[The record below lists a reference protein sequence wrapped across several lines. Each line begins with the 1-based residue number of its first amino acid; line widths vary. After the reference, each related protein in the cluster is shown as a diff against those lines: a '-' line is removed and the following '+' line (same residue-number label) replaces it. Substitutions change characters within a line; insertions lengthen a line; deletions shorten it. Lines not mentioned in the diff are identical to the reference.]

1 MSILSWLLD
10 LLYPPKCVVCG
21 KLLTVKAPVCPHCLD
36 VLPDFDGAAPSVR
49 FTSGGAVSFFYE
61 GKLRE
66 SFLRFKF
73 GGSAYYAQTYGAWMA
88 HTICDKLAGTYDVL
102 TWAPVSRARKRKR
115 GYDQAALL
123 CRALGARLGL
133 EPARAVHAC
142 RRRTAAGKRLRRV
155 PGRAARALRGK
166 ARPHH
171 RRHCNDRR
179 NTGRMQPHAA
189 AGRRV
194 GRCLRGVC
202 RAEKTRLKDN
212 KAMKLIRD
220 IGIDLGTANVLCY
233 VEGRGIV
240 LREPS
245 VVAVDKNTGKVLQV
259 GAAARNMLG
268 RTPGNIVAVRP
279 LRDGVI
285 TDYEMTEKMLEQF
298 LKKINKFTLVKPRV
312 IVSVPS
318 GITEVEERAVIQAAM
333 EAGARRVYLIEE
345 PFAAALGAKL
355 AISGPE
361 GHMVVDIGGGTTD
374 IAVLSL
380 NGIAASS
387 SIKVAGDT
395 FDEAVAAYMRKR
407 YGMLIGLN
415 TAEEVKI
422 TIGCV
427 YPRPQELFMLVKGR
441 DAKTGLPNEVTIS
454 SAEMLEAF
462 KRPARQI
469 VDEALDVLEHS
480 SPELVAD
487 IAQTGIVL
495 TGGGSLLYGFDKLIS
510 ERTEI
515 ACSIADD
522 ADSCVANGCGR
533 SLQWISSMQE
543 GTINLARRKL
553 MKEQ

>member
-1 MSILSWLLD
+1 
-10 LLYPPKCVVCG
+10 
-21 KLLTVKAPVCPHCLD
+21 
-36 VLPDFDGAAPSVR
+36 
-49 FTSGGAVSFFYE
+49 
-61 GKLRE
+61 
-66 SFLRFKF
+66 
-73 GGSAYYAQTYGAWMA
+73 
-88 HTICDKLAGTYDVL
+88 
-102 TWAPVSRARKRKR
+102 
-115 GYDQAALL
+115 
-123 CRALGARLGL
+123 
-133 EPARAVHAC
+133 
-142 RRRTAAGKRLRRV
+142 
-155 PGRAARALRGK
+155 
-166 ARPHH
+166 
-171 RRHCNDRR
+171 
-179 NTGRMQPHAA
+179 
-189 AGRRV
+189 
-194 GRCLRGVC
+194 
-202 RAEKTRLKDN
+202 
-212 KAMKLIRD
+212 MKLIRD

-345 PFAAALGAKL
+345 PLAAALGAKL
-355 AISGPE
+355 AISGP
-361 GHMVVDIGGGTTD
+361 VDIGGGTTD

-380 NGIAASS
+380 NGIATSS

-427 YPRPQELFMLVKGR
+427 YPRPQELSMLVKGR

-454 SAEMLEAF
+454 SSEMLEAF

-469 VDEALDVLEHS
+469 VDEVLDVLEHS

-487 IAQTGIVL
+487 IAQNGIVL